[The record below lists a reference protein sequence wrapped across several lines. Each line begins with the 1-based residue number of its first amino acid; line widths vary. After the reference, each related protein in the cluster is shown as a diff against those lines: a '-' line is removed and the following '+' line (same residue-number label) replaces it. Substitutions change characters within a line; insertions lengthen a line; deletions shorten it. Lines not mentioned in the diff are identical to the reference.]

1 MIREMIEGAN
11 SMRRIRDAALILL
24 AVGFA
29 AGCGASRPVK
39 YFALEI
45 PQTPA
50 AAQPSSAQFPVTLL
64 VARVA
69 STHLYRDDRLVYGV
83 SAEELGTYEY
93 ARWAEPPVDMIQDS
107 LIASLRSTKQ
117 FRSVSAVASNLRG
130 DYLVRAHLQALD
142 EIDKPQVAARFAME
156 IDLYDP
162 KSATTVWS
170 DSYSHDEPV
179 QGKKVEDVVAA
190 LDQNVKTGMSQLASG
205 LSQYFASHPPQK

>member
-1 MIREMIEGAN
+1 MIRQMIGVN
-11 SMRRIRDAALILL
+11 SMRRIRDAALIVL

-39 YFALEI
+39 YFALEV
-45 PQTPA
+45 PETPTV
-50 AAQPSSAQFPVTLL
+50 AQSSSAQYPVSLL
-64 VARVA
+64 VTRVA
-69 STHLYRDDRLVYGV
+69 ATHLYRDDRLVYGIN
-83 SAEELGTYEY
+83 AEELGTYEY

-130 DYLVRAHLQALD
+130 DYLVRAHLEALD
-142 EIDKPQVAARFAME
+142 EVEQPQLAARFAME

-162 KSATTVWS
+162 KSGATVWS
-170 DSYSHDEPV
+170 DSYSHDQAV

-190 LDQNVKTGMSQLASG
+190 LDQNVKTGMNQLASN
-205 LSQYFASHPPQK
+205 LAQYFASHPPQK